1 MQGCHSKTKDSDE
14 LLFLCFFFNES
25 SNERVLDCDWL
36 EYDET
41 IAGEGMKIK
50 IKNKKKERMMDRR
63 RHHICRVFFSAI
75 RRHVTDAL
83 CLVAHLHKICIA
95 EASRVD
101 LETSAEGWRSRRV
114 PALSAP
120 PANGAAVVVRPT
132 EGMK

>member
-41 IAGEGMKIK
+41 IAVEVMKIK

-63 RHHICRVFFSAI
+63 RHHICRVFFFGHSAA
-75 RRHVTDAL
+75 RD
-83 CLVAHLHKICIA
+83 
-95 EASRVD
+95 
-101 LETSAEGWRSRRV
+101 G
-114 PALSAP
+114 
-120 PANGAAVVVRPT
+120 RPLPSCSFA
-132 EGMK
+132 